1 MGKIGRFKN
10 DAARETYLAAYAA
23 LEPSWPLPAR
33 IYEVPTSFGATHV
46 RQSGAG
52 DGIPLV
58 LLPSLGGNGLYWGFI
73 AEALARDRVVYALDM
88 IGAAGKSVQTAPL
101 ESEADIA
108 VWFNEVLAG
117 LDVDRVHVLG
127 MSQGAWHASVIA
139 LHGPE
144 RLASVTLIEPNAI
157 FGKMKWRVL
166 FKIMKFAVNPSD
178 ASWRKMT
185 AWLTPGVEMS
195 AEQFACARA
204 AMAYRTGLGWAR
216 VLKDEELQSITT
228 PLLAIFG
235 GDSVACEP
243 VRDVERI
250 TAHLPNAQTRIYPG
264 MGHGVLDRIPEQVV
278 PRILRFLA
286 ERDRVGAV
294 G

>member
-1 MGKIGRFKN
+1 M
-10 DAARETYLAAYAA
+10 AQT
-23 LEPSWPLPAR
+23 
-33 IYEVPTSFGATHV
+33 V
-46 RQSGAG
+46 R
-52 DGIPLV
+52 
-58 LLPSLGGNGLYWGFI
+58 
-73 AEALARDRVVYALDM
+73 
-88 IGAAGKSVQTAPL
+88 
-101 ESEADIA
+101 
-108 VWFNEVLAG
+108 FNEVLAG

-166 FKIMKFAVNPSD
+166 FKIMKFAVHPSD
-178 ASWRKMT
+178 ANWRKMT
-185 AWLTPGVEMS
+185 AWLTPGVEMI
-195 AEQFACARA
+195 AEQFDCARA
-204 AMAYRTGLGWAR
+204 AMAYRTSLGWAR

-235 GDSVACEP
+235 GDSVACDP

-250 TAHLPNAQTRIYPG
+250 TVHLPNAQTRIYPG
-264 MGHGVLDRIPEQVV
+264 MGHGVLDQIPEQVV

-286 ERDRVGAV
+286 ERDRVGV
-294 G
+294 GG